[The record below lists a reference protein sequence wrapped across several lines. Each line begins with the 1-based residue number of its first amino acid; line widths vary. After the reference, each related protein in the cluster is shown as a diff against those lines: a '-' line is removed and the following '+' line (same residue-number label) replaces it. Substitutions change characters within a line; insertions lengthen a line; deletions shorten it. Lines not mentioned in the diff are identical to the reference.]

1 MNFSILSRAFVCLM
15 LTAVVFAGCKKDD
28 DAADCSTK
36 GTLTCTI
43 DGQNY
48 TATGFN
54 NTLFKGVDNT
64 QGGTEAKRLDIRG
77 EAANGALIILSLSD
91 YRDGIAGNNF
101 RVGKYF
107 MPYNLIAYGVCGS
120 STTGTNACAGGLVTY
135 YPTGSQ
141 TNVLASSGGGD
152 YDRDST
158 HYVEITAND
167 PAAQTI
173 SGRFK
178 VALTDFGTFDEVL
191 VTDGVFTN
199 VCYTVI
205 EQ

>member
-1 MNFSILSRAFVCLM
+1 MNFSILSRAFVCLAI
-15 LTAVVFAGCKKDD
+15 TTVIFSSCKKDD
-28 DAADCSTK
+28 DGDACSTQ
-36 GTLTCTI
+36 GTLTCII
-43 DGQNY
+43 DGQNF
-48 TATGFN
+48 TASGFN

-101 RVGKYF
+101 RVGKYY
-107 MPYNLIAYGVCGS
+107 MPYNLTSYGVCGS
-120 STTGTNACAGGLVTY
+120 STTGTYACAGGLVTY

-141 TNVLASSGGGD
+141 TNVRASSGGSG

-167 PAAQTI
+167 AAAQTI

-178 VALTDFGTFDEVL
+178 VAITDFGTFDEVL

-199 VCYTVI
+199 VCYSVI